1 MKTRSTLGAFPSM
14 LVLVAAAA
22 CARTPAPAASPAP
35 EPAPAQVGPEHL
47 PPSAADIRF
56 MGEMIG
62 HHAQAIRISR
72 WAPTHGASDAVQ
84 RLAARI
90 VVGQQDE
97 IAIMQRW
104 LREHGQPVV
113 EPDTAGHA
121 AHGGMD
127 HSAHMPGMLSPADLA
142 TLDAAR
148 GEEFD
153 RLFLTYMI
161 RHHQGALTMV
171 DQLFASQG
179 AAQNDTVF
187 RMASDVHA
195 EQNSEIDRMR
205 TMLADLLVS
214 EGSE

>member
-1 MKTRSTLGAFPSM
+1 
-14 LVLVAAAA
+14 
-22 CARTPAPAASPAP
+22 
-35 EPAPAQVGPEHL
+35 
-47 PPSAADIRF
+47 

-72 WAPTHGASDAVQ
+72 WAPSHGASDAVR
-84 RLAARI
+84 RLAERI

-104 LREHGQPVV
+104 LRDHGQAVV
-113 EPDTAGHA
+113 EPDTSGHA
-121 AHGGMD
+121 AHGAMD
-127 HSAHMPGMLSPADLA
+127 HSAHMPGMLSADELA

-148 GEEFD
+148 GETFD

-179 AAQNDTVF
+179 AAQNDIVF

-205 TMLADLLVS
+205 KMLADLIVS